1 MYNINDKS
9 SAIRNIQKYLAKI
22 YEGTLN
28 VNENGLFDEKTII
41 ALNKFQ
47 EENGLYVKASVDFST
62 FSAISDAYNKAII
75 AREMQKKNPHIKF
88 PITRGM
94 QGLEIYK
101 LNSMLG
107 DILRHYSLFDYP
119 PLVNYYSEETEKA
132 VNEIRKIFNLSKQNG
147 IDEVLYSRLEDEIK
161 SINIIINSVN
171 E

>member
-28 VNENGLFDEKTII
+28 VNENGIFDEKTII

-62 FSAISDAYNKAII
+62 FSAILDAYNKAII
-75 AREMQKKNPHIKF
+75 VCEIQKKNPRLKF
-88 PITRGM
+88 PLTRGM
-94 QGLEIYK
+94 QGFEIYK
-101 LNSMLG
+101 INSMLG
-107 DILRHYSLFDYP
+107 DILRHYLLFDYP

-147 IDEVLYSRLEDEIK
+147 IDEILYSRLEDEIK

>member
-62 FSAISDAYNKAII
+62 FSAILDAYNKAII
-75 AREMQKKNPHIKF
+75 VGEMQKKNPHLKF
-88 PITRGM
+88 PLTRGM
-94 QGLEIYK
+94 QGFEIYK
-101 LNSMLG
+101 INSMLG

-132 VNEIRKIFNLSKQNG
+132 VNEIRKIFNISKQNG
-147 IDEVLYSRLEDEIK
+147 IDEILYSRLEDELK
-161 SINIIINSVN
+161 SINVIINSLN

>member
-28 VNENGLFDEKTII
+28 VNENGL
-41 ALNKFQ
+41 
-47 EENGLYVKASVDFST
+47 YVKASVDFST
-62 FSAISDAYNKAII
+62 FSAISDAYNKATIVG
-75 AREMQKKNPHIKF
+75 EMQKKNPHLRF

-94 QGLEIYK
+94 QGFEIYK
-101 LNSMLG
+101 INSMLG

-132 VNEIRKIFNLSKQNG
+132 VNEIRKIFNISKQNG
-147 IDEVLYSRLEDEIK
+147 IDEILYSRLEDEIK